1 MNFNPNGSKFYEN
14 FRFSD
19 WESNNPPNQLPFYIM
34 IDRYYIDENNVLHTF
49 KGDEKYITFEN
60 ITSDEQAQTI
70 IDGLNGEDERAFYL
84 LEAHFI
90 D

>member
-1 MNFNPNGSKFYEN
+1 
-14 FRFSD
+14 
-19 WESNNPPNQLPFYIM
+19 M
-34 IDRYYIDENNVLHTF
+34 IDRYYIDENSVLHTF
-49 KGDEKYITFEN
+49 IGDEKYITFDY

-84 LEAHFI
+84 FESQFM

>member
-1 MNFNPNGSKFYEN
+1 
-14 FRFSD
+14 
-19 WESNNPPNQLPFYIM
+19 M
-34 IDRYYIDENNVLHTF
+34 IDRFYIDENNILHTF
-49 KGDEKYITFEN
+49 IGIEKYITFEN

-84 LEAHFI
+84 FESQFI

>member
-1 MNFNPNGSKFYEN
+1 
-14 FRFSD
+14 
-19 WESNNPPNQLPFYIM
+19 M

-49 KGDEKYITFEN
+49 IGDEKY

-84 LEAHFI
+84 FELTL
-90 D
+90 

>member
-1 MNFNPNGSKFYEN
+1 
-14 FRFSD
+14 
-19 WESNNPPNQLPFYIM
+19 M

-49 KGDEKYITFEN
+49 IGKEKYITFEF
-60 ITSDEQAQTI
+60 ITSDEQAKTI

-84 LEAHFI
+84 FESHFI

>member
-1 MNFNPNGSKFYEN
+1 MNFNPFGSKFKEN

-19 WESNNPPNQLPFYIM
+19 WESNNPQIQLPFYIM

-49 KGDEKYITFEN
+49 IGDEKYITFDY

-84 LEAHFI
+84 FESQFMN
-90 D
+90 

>member
-1 MNFNPNGSKFYEN
+1 
-14 FRFSD
+14 
-19 WESNNPPNQLPFYIM
+19 M
-34 IDRYYIDENNVLHTF
+34 IDRYYIDKKNVLHTF
-49 KGDEKYITFEN
+49 RGDEKYITFEN

-84 LEAHFI
+84 FESQFI

>member
-1 MNFNPNGSKFYEN
+1 
-14 FRFSD
+14 
-19 WESNNPPNQLPFYIM
+19 M
-34 IDRYYIDENNVLHTF
+34 IDSFYIDENNILHTF
-49 KGDEKYITFEN
+49 VNGEKYITFEN

-84 LEAHFI
+84 FESQFI

>member
-34 IDRYYIDENNVLHTF
+34 IDKYYIDESNVLHTF
-49 KGDEKYITFEN
+49 IGDEKYITFEN